1 MSNFR
6 PSLKNMMAELDRI
19 PNVTAMKSGN
29 YIVLSRGDYTI
40 YVAVPDSKK
49 PVGTYKQFW
58 DESKHAPPK
67 TPANLLFRY
76 EVSSAL
82 RRADSL

>member
-1 MSNFR
+1 MDKFR
-6 PSLKNMMAELDRI
+6 PSLKNMMAEFDRL

-29 YIVLSRGDYTI
+29 YIVLSRGDYVI
-40 YVAVPDSKK
+40 YVAIPDSKK
-49 PVGTYKQFW
+49 PVSTYKQFW
-58 DESKHAPPK
+58 DESKNAPPK

-82 RRADSL
+82 GRANSL